1 MGSITYKEYNEIYR
15 LPEQQRDEELIML
28 HKHHA
33 LCYEPGKGKSYPA
46 IHCILQINKLKN
58 NNAKVLIMSDATCIK
73 DMWKAEIEPQHILPK
88 ETYFVTDRTAIG
100 AIKPALL
107 STKWDLIVI
116 DECFHPDTEILTEKG
131 WMKFYN
137 ITNEKVAQY
146 NDDGTIEFVEPIR
159 KIEKDY
165 QGLLHC
171 LHSNSKTFKMTPHH
185 MMVYDGIKEFAEKHN
200 YNNSLIVSG
209 KSIGKQD
216 KLNVLD
222 RIAIMCQADG
232 TIYNRTLKNTAN
244 KWGITLSKERKINHF
259 VELMTEA
266 KIPFNEVKHKT
277 ARRFMFT
284 IPDSYNI
291 SKDLTTYFNNI
302 SDKSSKWCEDFI
314 YEESLWDGHF
324 DNNNRFYYSSTN
336 ENNTK
341 LVECIL
347 TMSNRKFNTSKIID
361 TRWSNISISYRVQS
375 SPIIIDNK
383 ATRNWT
389 TEEYSGKVYCVEV
402 PSHMIIVRSPDGSA
416 IVCGNCQSLRSG
428 VTRAKSQ
435 YAKLVYQL
443 CKRTEYVIGMTGT
456 IAGNN
461 EIEPFCVLH
470 NLHIA
475 GCGDINCHYFKTHYC
490 VQELK
495 YGPFGSFQVPTGL
508 NEKGKILMQEAYK
521 NGCSFWEYDD
531 DDNMPEMDTEYVH
544 FKVPETESYKNALQG
559 ILQCGDTES
568 TVQKSIAIQKAQ
580 QALNGFIYYK
590 DDKEVRQT
598 YQVPQFDNPKLNWV
612 LNECKDH
619 ICIVAYRFQE
629 DGYYINKT
637 LTDAGI
643 DTTDNIQTFKR
654 LASEGKHIILVIQ
667 CSRGKAANLQV
678 CQHIIYYTCDYSFIY
693 YKQMLHRTW
702 RRGQDKKC
710 RLSFLCNE
718 TGDKY
723 QVEEKIWKALQT
735 KSSIHSALMSIK
747 RS

>member
-1 MGSITYKEYNEIYR
+1 MGKSITYKEYNEIYR

-107 STKWDLIVI
+107 SINWDVIVI
-116 DECFHPDTEILTEKG
+116 DE
-131 WMKFYN
+131 
-137 ITNEKVAQY
+137 
-146 NDDGTIEFVEPIR
+146 
-159 KIEKDY
+159 
-165 QGLLHC
+165 
-171 LHSNSKTFKMTPHH
+171 
-185 MMVYDGIKEFAEKHN
+185 
-200 YNNSLIVSG
+200 
-209 KSIGKQD
+209 
-216 KLNVLD
+216 
-222 RIAIMCQADG
+222 
-232 TIYNRTLKNTAN
+232 
-244 KWGITLSKERKINHF
+244 
-259 VELMTEA
+259 
-266 KIPFNEVKHKT
+266 
-277 ARRFMFT
+277 
-284 IPDSYNI
+284 
-291 SKDLTTYFNNI
+291 
-302 SDKSSKWCEDFI
+302 
-314 YEESLWDGHF
+314 
-324 DNNNRFYYSSTN
+324 
-336 ENNTK
+336 
-341 LVECIL
+341 
-347 TMSNRKFNTSKIID
+347 
-361 TRWSNISISYRVQS
+361 
-375 SPIIIDNK
+375 
-383 ATRNWT
+383 
-389 TEEYSGKVYCVEV
+389 
-402 PSHMIIVRSPDGSA
+402 
-416 IVCGNCQSLRSG
+416 CQSLRSG
-428 VTRAKSQ
+428 VTRGKSQ

-456 IAGNN
+456 IAGND

-531 DDNMPEMDTEYVH
+531 DDNMPEMDTEYIH

-598 YQVPQFDNPKLNWV
+598 YQVPQFNNPKLNWV

-637 LTDAGI
+637 LTDNGI

-735 KSSIHSALMSIK
+735 KSSIHNALMSIK